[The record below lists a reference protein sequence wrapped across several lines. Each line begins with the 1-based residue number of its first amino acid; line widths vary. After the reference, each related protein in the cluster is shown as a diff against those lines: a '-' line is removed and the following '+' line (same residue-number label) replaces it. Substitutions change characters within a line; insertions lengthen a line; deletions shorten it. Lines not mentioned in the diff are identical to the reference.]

1 MSPYPFDVFCLTHS
15 CLMYF
20 YSLHS
25 WSLFVVAV
33 TSILPVPCAHICLL
47 WYGHTVFY
55 HALITFLF
63 CVYKHTLVCM
73 LCFVLVL
80 LIIYSDH
87 LLFEFG
93 LGACTHYI
101 TNLYLSLSSLL
112 SPLPLPPLCSR
123 PSLLS
128 PLPLP
133 PLSSHSPSLPPYCL
147 MKVSIQLELTSGT
160 FFMASAEEVIH
171 RQLVFCETIQLLTNT
186 GREGRGRRDEV
197 EVKGGKS
204 GRREKA

>member
-25 WSLFVVAV
+25 WSLLVVAV
-33 TSILPVPCAHICLL
+33 TSIFPVPCAHICLL
-47 WYGHTVFY
+47 WYGHTVFN
-55 HALITFLF
+55 HALITFPF

-80 LIIYSDH
+80 LIIYSGR

-112 SPLPLPPLCSR
+112 SPPPSPSTLFPSIPPFSSPSPSSLLPLSLSS
-123 PSLLS
+123 SLLS
-128 PLPLP
+128 DEGVHPAGVDFW
-133 PLSSHSPSLPPYCL
+133 Y
-147 MKVSIQLELTSGT
+147 
-160 FFMASAEEVIH
+160 
-171 RQLVFCETIQLLTNT
+171 LLH
-186 GREGRGRRDEV
+186 GQH
-197 EVKGGKS
+197 
-204 GRREKA
+204 